1 MRNRPCRICRRY
13 QKVGDVSSIR
23 GGVVETLTLLG
34 VGYLLLGIGVGIG
47 RWDFDPDEHEGAGVA
62 VALVFAIALVWPWLV
77 WQRRNA
83 DRSLD
88 ERYS

>member
-1 MRNRPCRICRRY
+1 MSEGRRC
-13 QKVGDVSSIR
+13 QKVGDVSSKR
-23 GGVVETLTLLG
+23 GGDVVETLTLFG

-47 RWDFDPDEHEGAGVA
+47 RWDFDPEEHEGAGIA
-62 VALVFAIALVWPWLV
+62 VVLVLAIALVWPWLV

-88 ERYS
+88 ERYG